1 MTPESYRP
9 RRDLPASLDYSL
21 STYIVCIVDSMA
33 TAELVLGLL
42 YDGPAHGYDV
52 KRGHDAWFPD
62 SRPLAFGQVYTT
74 LARLERDGL
83 AEVVDKGS
91 EGGPERTV
99 YAITDKGRTHLADWL
114 ADPVP
119 PAWGS
124 ADEMLRKLVA
134 AVRTGGDAAE
144 FLARQRASHLR
155 RIRELNGAPAGNDI
169 TAQLVR
175 DYLVAHLDAD
185 LRWLDNVIERIPEQ
199 KESRR

>member
-1 MTPESYRP
+1 
-9 RRDLPASLDYSL
+9 
-21 STYIVCIVDSMA
+21 MA

-42 YDGPAHGYDV
+42 ADGPAHGYDV

-62 SRPLAFGQVYTT
+62 NRPLAFGQVYTT
-74 LARLERDGL
+74 LSRLARDGL

-99 YAITDKGRTHLADWL
+99 YAITDKGRKHLGDWL
-114 ADPVP
+114 LDPVP

-134 AVRTGGDAAE
+134 AVRTGGDATE

-155 RIRELNGAPAGNDI
+155 RIRELNATPAGDDA
-169 TAQLVR
+169 TAPLVR
-175 DYLVAHLDAD
+175 EYTIAHLDAD
-185 LRWLDNVIERIPEQ
+185 LRWLDSVMERITEQ